1 MCQIEIR
8 LCLYYFEKFFVLII
22 KKKLKKF
29 RFRVKLILEGLEEDD
44 DDRVF
49 FIVFYKMFNSLE
61 IFLISDNEFKCRY
74 LQLECGYGLQFDCW
88 IEYSIQIMELDNL
101 ELIFDFF
108 EEDFSEYVVQGDVFF
123 GYVGIVCFLLFIIV
137 ESGKSVGIFIF
148 FIMSRNFRKIIGKVR
163 VDYIIIKLLLGYICD
178 MKFLFFKYWKLRI
191 LLDVGY

>member
-1 MCQIEIR
+1 
-8 LCLYYFEKFFVLII
+8 
-22 KKKLKKF
+22 
-29 RFRVKLILEGLEEDD
+29 
-44 DDRVF
+44 
-49 FIVFYKMFNSLE
+49 
-61 IFLISDNEFKCRY
+61 
-74 LQLECGYGLQFDCW
+74 
-88 IEYSIQIMELDNL
+88 MELDNL

-148 FIMSRNFRKIIGKVR
+148 FIMSRNFWKIIGKVR
-163 VDYIIIKLLLGYICD
+163 VDYIIIKLLLGYSCD